1 MYNQLLVL
9 AFISIAYVFAL
20 PIASFIALWRHRRV
34 LLATRDTKTFQSAG
48 GSSEIISGLRFL
60 FENYNPRTW
69 YWELVEMSRKVILTS
84 GLILVGQESR
94 SYIGLAW
101 VMAGIYGMLFSWMRP
116 IGDLTENRLMTVS
129 LAVTVVNLGI
139 GAVSR
144 IPAENIPSSI
154 DPYLDEVIIKGL
166 IIGANTLV
174 IALPVGKINLN
185 L

>member
-1 MYNQLLVL
+1 
-9 AFISIAYVFAL
+9 
-20 PIASFIALWRHRRV
+20 
-34 LLATRDTKTFQSAG
+34 
-48 GSSEIISGLRFL
+48 
-60 FENYNPRTW
+60 
-69 YWELVEMSRKVILTS
+69 MSRKVILTS

-101 VMAGIYGMLFSWMRP
+101 IMAGMYGMLFSWMRP

-154 DPYLDEVIIKGL
+154 DPYLDAVIFKGL

-174 IALPVGKINLN
+174 IALPIGKTNFH
-185 L
+185 